1 MELGMKLNPN
11 HPAWYAWFHGSS
23 LYGAHRY
30 QESAAALQAA
40 AVHTVVSR
48 LYLAA
53 ALHRLGKD
61 DEARLALAAAQE
73 EVPEIT
79 IAMLEQIEAYRDPAG
94 QAHLSESLRSL
105 GLPES

>member
-1 MELGMKLNPN
+1 
-11 HPAWYAWFHGSS
+11 
-23 LYGAHRY
+23 
-30 QESAAALQAA
+30 
-40 AVHTVVSR
+40 
-48 LYLAA
+48 
-53 ALHRLGKD
+53 LGKD